1 MQLSTLSAVLL
12 LFLSLPAWS
21 QGPWPGGG
29 SVEVGRQGQPGF
41 LPAGF
46 EPSGAVWH
54 PRRESLILVSDG
66 GQVAELV
73 PGVGVTLWTL
83 PGDLE
88 AVTIVDPD
96 TDVVHVGVENPD
108 GVVTFDLATG
118 TAGQSWDLTP
128 WMSGPA
134 NQGLEG
140 LAHVD
145 GVFWAGLQ
153 DTGELFRF
161 RLLPNGSVQLLGSQP
176 SRAGRR
182 DISGLHYDASTGVLY
197 AIHDTFD
204 VIVEYEPPGTFAREY
219 SLPADNQEGI
229 ALVGAIATQSG
240 VFVAQDNGPVLEY
253 SSYPIEPR
261 GVFEIVNGSG
271 INPVCFTSSAPIAIG
286 SVWASQISAA
296 GHPGATTGAILVSR
310 FPAHGIFLPIGELL
324 LDPHQP
330 LLFVDAAPIQGG
342 TAQHGISVPA
352 ITSLV
357 GTQVYLQGLTLAGT
371 PRLCNRIDAVVGV

>member
-1 MQLSTLSAVLL
+1 M
-12 LFLSLPAWS
+12 
-21 QGPWPGGG
+21 
-29 SVEVGRQGQPGF
+29 
-41 LPAGF
+41 
-46 EPSGAVWH
+46 
-54 PRRESLILVSDG
+54 
-66 GQVAELV
+66 
-73 PGVGVTLWTL
+73 
-83 PGDLE
+83 
-88 AVTIVDPD
+88 TIVDPD

-296 GHPGATTGAILVSR
+296 GHPGATTGASSPVFPLTASSSRSVSSCSTPTSPFCSWMPLR
-310 FPAHGIFLPIGELL
+310 SRAARPSTESPFPRSRASSG
-324 LDPHQP
+324 
-330 LLFVDAAPIQGG
+330 
-342 TAQHGISVPA
+342 
-352 ITSLV
+352 
-357 GTQVYLQGLTLAGT
+357 
-371 PRLCNRIDAVVGV
+371 PRCTYKG